1 MSKLFFSLL
10 LIAGISFSTFA
21 QKIKTFEGQ
30 ITYAIDYKSEVD
42 PQMKAQLPTEIVMF
56 IKGTNTRMEQIS
68 PMGKVVV
75 INNSQ
80 TKLQSVLLDIM
91 GQKYALKTTAEET
104 EKSLAEMEKATV
116 AATTETKTIAGQN
129 CVKYDITFKG
139 KTESYWATKE
149 LDLITPNWN
158 MPWSEVP
165 GILMEYTQEQG
176 EVKQSII
183 AKEVKK
189 EKVKDS
195 MFEVPAEYQVMSME
209 EFKSMF
215 GGGE

>member
-10 LIAGISFSTFA
+10 LVAGISFSTFA
-21 QKIKTFEGQ
+21 QKTKTFEGQ

-42 PQMKAQLPTEIVMF
+42 PQMKAQLPTEIAIF

-104 EKSLAEMEKATV
+104 EK
-116 AATTETKTIAGQN
+116 
-129 CVKYDITFKG
+129 
-139 KTESYWATKE
+139 
-149 LDLITPNWN
+149 
-158 MPWSEVP
+158 
-165 GILMEYTQEQG
+165 
-176 EVKQSII
+176 
-183 AKEVKK
+183 
-189 EKVKDS
+189 
-195 MFEVPAEYQVMSME
+195 
-209 EFKSMF
+209 
-215 GGGE
+215 

>member
-1 MSKLFFSLL
+1 
-10 LIAGISFSTFA
+10 
-21 QKIKTFEGQ
+21 
-30 ITYAIDYKSEVD
+30 
-42 PQMKAQLPTEIVMF
+42 MKAQLPTEIVMF

-189 EKVKDS
+189 EKVKDT
-195 MFEVPAEYQVMSME
+195 MFVVPAEYQVMSME